1 MTYTLKNIKEIDD
14 SAPQF
19 GLSPDLEARFGRK
32 ELDAQR
38 SGVSYQRLAPNFRQP
53 FGHRHADQEETYL
66 VVGGSGRAKVED
78 EIVDLR
84 QWDALR
90 VSPATARAFEGGP
103 NGLELVAFG
112 AGEAGDT
119 DMLDDFWPATSAD

>member
-1 MTYTLKNIKEIDD
+1 MSYTLKNIKEIDD
-14 SAPQF
+14 SAQQF

-32 ELDAQR
+32 DLDAER
-38 SGVSYQRLAPNFRQP
+38 SGFSYQRLAPHFRQP
-53 FGHRHADQEETYL
+53 FGHRHGDQEETYI

-78 EIVDLR
+78 EVVDLQR
-84 QWDALR
+84 WDALR

-103 NGLELVAFG
+103 EGLELVVFG

-119 DMLDDFWPATSAD
+119 DMIDDFWTEGSD